1 MSGTSASEDTPEGRQ
16 IVHIVDDD
24 ANTRATLTRL
34 VGELG
39 FEAVAYASGP
49 EFLANLPETDLAC
62 LLLDYHME
70 ELSGLDTLKELR
82 RRNVQ
87 LPVVMM
93 NGQGDVRLAV
103 EAMKLGASDFIEKP
117 HDLDGL
123 RIALQE
129 ACERSLEQHI
139 KAGERT
145 RAQDIINALTPRE
158 RDVFNLLILGHSTK
172 QVARDLNLSP
182 RTVDV
187 YRAGLYQKTLSS
199 GIADLVRLAFH
210 AGILE

>member
-1 MSGTSASEDTPEGRQ
+1 MSASEDKPKGRQ

-24 ANTRATLTRL
+24 ANMLEALTLL
-34 VGELG
+34 VRELG
-39 FEAVAYASGP
+39 FEAVVYASGS
-49 EFLANLPETDLAC
+49 EFLKGVPETDLAC

-82 RRNVQ
+82 RRNMQ
-87 LPVVMM
+87 LPVIMM

-117 HDLDGL
+117 HDLDAL
-123 RIALQE
+123 RIVLQE
-129 ACERSLEQHI
+129 ACERSREQHL
-139 KAGERT
+139 KTEERA
-145 RAQDIINALTPRE
+145 RALEIFNSLTPRE

-172 QVARDLNLSP
+172 QVARELNLSP

-199 GIADLVRLAFH
+199 GIADLVRLAFR